1 MNFTVSVFMKL
12 PSAATLCGAYA
23 AGGAALV
30 GELESCSRWKACSS
44 SSIGHSCG
52 SSGHSI
58 MCPVR

>member
-30 GELESCSRWKACSS
+30 GLQQQ
-44 SSIGHSCG
+44 
-52 SSGHSI
+52 
-58 MCPVR
+58 